1 MHIIFDELQFKHRA
15 LKRYLTNEPR
25 FQACHASTG
34 NKASGKSRFIKIDYG
49 LWMTNLWHS
58 NPKPTVN
65 NDRAWQ
71 SNERVMWPSVTPA
84 THGLPAGRH
93 GFEYIYIFDG
103 HVAPGGHCWDDY
115 PGTLPWSQVSA
126 THMKIGHPQM
136 ESTGVRSSNEL
147 QWLHRMRGYHDSSP
161 IMTTGVICL
170 ITLANNLMNIS
181 CDIL

>member
-93 GFEYIYIFDG
+93 GFEYIYMYIYIRRACHPWWSLLGRIPWYPAMKSSLCNSFEDRTPADGIYGCSIFKW
-103 HVAPGGHCWDDY
+103 VAVI
-115 PGTLPWSQVSA
+115 S
-126 THMKIGHPQM
+126 
-136 ESTGVRSSNEL
+136 
-147 QWLHRMRGYHDSSP
+147 LHERVPR
-161 IMTTGVICL
+161 
-170 ITLANNLMNIS
+170 
-181 CDIL
+181 